1 MLVLQVSLV
10 AAPMVDTV
18 LAGSSFGPSLWLGRS
33 LGGRCGFLEEC
44 DTECQ
49 RKILRECTYRVEFLG

>member
-18 LAGSSFGPSLWLGRS
+18 LAGISFDPSLWLGRN
-33 LGGRCGFLEEC
+33 LGGCRGLLEEC

-49 RKILRECTYRVEFLG
+49 RKVMKRCTNRVEFLK